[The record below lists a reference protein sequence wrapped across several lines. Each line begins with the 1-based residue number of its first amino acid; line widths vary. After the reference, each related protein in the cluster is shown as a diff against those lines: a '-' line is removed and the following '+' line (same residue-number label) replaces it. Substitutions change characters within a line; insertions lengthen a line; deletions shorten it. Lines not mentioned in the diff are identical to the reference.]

1 MTTVKSPIYLLVSC
15 FSSSLLTR
23 LLLSLSVCISSA
35 FKCVYV
41 CIIGI
46 RYCLYDNIFDVD
58 LAPASEML
66 ELLNR
71 DQTRRKKVAAFAPPI
86 TVTPPQHCSSAT
98 RNSLSCIMSDIAVLN
113 FRHLSPYSTLAA
125 TVTNMLVIRSPQKLL
140 RKAQRKSRIQAVF

>member
-1 MTTVKSPIYLLVSC
+1 MASKLKWIYSI
-15 FSSSLLTR
+15 LTN
-23 LLLSLSVCISSA
+23 ISSTCV
-35 FKCVYV
+35 FVYVRKCVYV

-46 RYCLYDNIFDVD
+46 RYCLYGNIFDVD

-98 RNSLSCIMSDIAVLN
+98 RNSLSCIMSDIAFLN
-113 FRHLSPYSTLAA
+113 LCHLSPYSTLAEKM
-125 TVTNMLVIRSPQKLL
+125 TNKLVIFQTRV
-140 RKAQRKSRIQAVF
+140 KSKVFNERIKIQLT